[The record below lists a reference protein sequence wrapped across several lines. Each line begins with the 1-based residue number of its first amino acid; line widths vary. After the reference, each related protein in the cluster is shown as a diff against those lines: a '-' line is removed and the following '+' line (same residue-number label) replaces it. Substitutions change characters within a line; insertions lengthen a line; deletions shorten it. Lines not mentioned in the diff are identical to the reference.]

1 MARPTKSIAGRETS
15 PAGPAGPA
23 RGPAARRHRPPAGD
37 RLPDICL
44 PLSFPA
50 HLLEKDTSQ
59 VPRGGNRGSQRA
71 APQGQGPVNTSRE
84 A

>member
-1 MARPTKSIAGRETS
+1 MAGPSNSIAGCDTS
-15 PAGPAGPA
+15 PADPAGPAG
-23 RGPAARRHRPPAGD
+23 RPAARRRRPSAGD